1 MEEEDLQKIF
11 DILVEVKVVE
21 GTSKGRDI
29 EEDVVEGGGGGCT
42 TDGSTGEEGE
52 GGGGST
58 GRKMMPVGFCFFG
71 ASFGTSESSSSESD
85 SEGFRGISVGG
96 GGTS

>member
-1 MEEEDLQKIF
+1 ME
-11 DILVEVKVVE
+11 VVE

-29 EEDVVEGGGGGCT
+29 EEDAIEVGGGGCT
-42 TDGSTGEEGE
+42 TGGSIREEGE

-71 ASFGTSESSSSESD
+71 ASFGTSEYSSSESD

>member
-1 MEEEDLQKIF
+1 MEVVDGIPEGVDTLEE
-11 DILVEVKVVE
+11 
-21 GTSKGRDI
+21 
-29 EEDVVEGGGGGCT
+29 VEGGGGGCT
-42 TDGSTGEEGE
+42 TGVSTGEEGE
-52 GGGGST
+52 GGEGST
-58 GRKMMPVGFCFFG
+58 GRKMMPVGFYFLG

>member
-1 MEEEDLQKIF
+1 ME
-11 DILVEVKVVE
+11 VVD
-21 GTSKGRDI
+21 GTSEGREI
-29 EEDVVEGGGGGCT
+29 VEDVGEGGGKVT
-42 TDGSTGEEGE
+42 TGVNTLEEGE

-58 GRKMMPVGFCFFG
+58 GRKMMPVSFCFFG
-71 ASFGTSESSSSESD
+71 ASCGTSESSSSESD